1 MLFVIGGDAPGAEF
15 SDKAYERINEVPA
28 PA

>member
-15 SDKAYERINEVPA
+15 SELAYERIAEVPA
-28 PA
+28 PE